1 MNRLV
6 CFVYLS
12 YVCVMKNSGSVRERL
27 IDTAAEL
34 FYEKGYNST
43 GINEIIEK
51 AQVAKA
57 SMYAHF
63 RTKEDLCIAYLKYKE
78 TDFLAGLK
86 TFIGQLPD
94 GKAKVLGI
102 FDFLL
107 EFYHSTG
114 FRGCWCINTMS
125 EIPRDNQE
133 IRHEIIR
140 QKIALKSYITKLLQ
154 EHISVVQVESVT
166 NQLYLI
172 YEGAVAE
179 SYLHQAEW
187 PILEAKEIAEKL
199 I

>member
-1 MNRLV
+1 M
-6 CFVYLS
+6 
-12 YVCVMKNSGSVRERL
+12 GSKGTVRERL

-57 SMYAHF
+57 SMYSHF
-63 RTKEDLCIAYLKYKE
+63 RTKEELCVAYLKHKE
-78 TDFLAGLK
+78 SDFLIGLK
-86 TFIGQLPD
+86 SFIDALPE
-94 GKAKVLGI
+94 GKNKIMGI

-125 EIPRDNQE
+125 EIPRDNQV
-133 IRHEIIR
+133 IRQEIIR
-140 QKIALKSYITKLLQ
+140 QKSVLKDYIIQLLKANT
-154 EHISVVQVESVT
+154 QVENST
-166 NQLYLI
+166 STSNQLYLI

-179 SYLHQAEW
+179 SYLHQDEW
-187 PILEAKEIAEKL
+187 PILEAKEIAKQL
-199 I
+199 V